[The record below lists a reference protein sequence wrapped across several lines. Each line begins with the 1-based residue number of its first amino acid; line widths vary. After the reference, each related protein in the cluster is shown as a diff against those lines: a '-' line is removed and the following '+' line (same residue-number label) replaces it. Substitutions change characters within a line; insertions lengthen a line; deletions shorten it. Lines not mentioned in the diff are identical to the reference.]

1 MDINNYILLQRNPE
15 LLKTTNPLSSLSS
28 LSSEYRKTP
37 EFDDMLTCPENE
49 TLREWLFN
57 EVEKINNTYDF

>member
-15 LLKTTNPLSSLSS
+15 LFKTTTPPFKYQKKNQ
-28 LSSEYRKTP
+28 KTP